1 MSRPAAVVVSGEV
14 AAAPQVALLPS
25 SGMGHLIPFIR
36 LAAELASRGC
46 GVTFITPTPVISG
59 AEARHVADLVASSA
73 GIRPLEFPLLPF
85 DSSTAASTDPFFLQF
100 EAIRRSAALL
110 GPLLSSAAPRLSALI
125 CDVTLTSA
133 VLPVAAA
140 VPLPTY
146 VLFTSSAQMLSLC
159 VSFPQIAGASLPAIL
174 KIPGLAEDLPLRS
187 IPQPLRDPGNLFTT
201 QFVENGKVMVHAD
214 GIVINTWE
222 ALEPAT
228 LAALNTGKV
237 VPGLPP
243 VVAIGPILPEHSQ
256 SNSAGGGG
264 DDSLA
269 WLDGQPTGSVVY
281 VSFGSRTALSPE
293 QTREMAGGLESS
305 GCRFLWVVKTK
316 KLDKEEQEEQEEQ
329 AMEELFGDG
338 FLRRVEGRGR
348 VVKGW
353 VDQGAILAHPAVGGF
368 VSHCGWN
375 SVTEAALRGIRVLA
389 WPQHGDQRMN
399 AGVMEKSGLGEWP
412 KEWSW
417 QGEGVL
423 VQGEEIGR
431 RLRGLMASAAVAAAA
446 AKVKEETVR
455 SKIAGG
461 SSYSGLANLIARFAD
476 SRPT

>member
-1 MSRPAAVVVSGEV
+1 MTPPAA
-14 AAAPQVALLPS
+14 AAAPQVALLTS
-25 SGMGHLIPFIR
+25 AGMGHLTPFLR
-36 LAAELASRGC
+36 LAAALASRGC
-46 GVTFITPTPVISG
+46 GVTFITPTPVVSA
-59 AEARHVADLVASSA
+59 AEARHVSDLVASSD
-73 GIRPLEFPLLPF
+73 GVRPLEFPLLPF
-85 DSSTAASTDPFFLQF
+85 DSSSAASTDPFFLQF

-125 CDVTLTSA
+125 CDVSLISA

-146 VLFTSSAQMLSLC
+146 VLFTSSAKMLSLC
-159 VSFPQIAGASLPAIL
+159 VSFPQIAAASLPAIL

-187 IPQPLRDPGNLFTT
+187 IPRPLRDPGNLFTT
-201 QFVENGKVMVHAD
+201 QFVENGKVMPHAD

-243 VVAIGPILPEHSQ
+243 VVAIGPLLPEHSQ
-256 SNSAGGGG
+256 PNSGGG
-264 DDSLA
+264 DEDSLA

-281 VSFGSRTALSPE
+281 LSFGSRTALSPE
-293 QTREMAGGLESS
+293 QTRELAAGLESS
-305 GCRFLWVVKTK
+305 GCQFLWVVKTK
-316 KLDKEEQEEQEEQ
+316 KLDKEEQEEQ

-353 VDQGAILAHPAVGGF
+353 VDQGAILTHPAVGGF

-389 WPQHGDQRMN
+389 WPQLGDQRIN
-399 AGVMEKSGLGEWP
+399 AGVVEKSGLGEWP
-412 KEWSW
+412 MEWGW
-417 QGEGVL
+417 EGERVL

-431 RLRGLMASAAVAAAA
+431 RLRRFMASPAAAA
-446 AKVKEETVR
+446 AKVKDETVR
-455 SKIAGG
+455 AAAAGG
-461 SSYSGLANLIARFAD
+461 LESLIARFTK